1 MNLKSIIITSF
12 ALISIVSCKPDTK
25 DYEKKL
31 ANDQQK
37 LNDAVNQIEKDR
49 DSLAIEVR
57 DRFQSLAKDFEK
69 FIKTKKCTNS
79 R

>member
-12 ALISIVSCKPDTK
+12 AFISIVSCKPDTK

-37 LNDAVNQIEKDR
+37 LDDAVNQIEKDY
-49 DSLAIEVR
+49 
-57 DRFQSLAKDFEK
+57 
-69 FIKTKKCTNS
+69 
-79 R
+79 